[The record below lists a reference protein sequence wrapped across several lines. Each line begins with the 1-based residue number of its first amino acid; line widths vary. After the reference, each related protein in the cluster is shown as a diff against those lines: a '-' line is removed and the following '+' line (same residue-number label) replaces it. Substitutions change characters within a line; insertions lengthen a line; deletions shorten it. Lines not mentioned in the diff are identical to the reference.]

1 LPDHVQSRRLA
12 IQRTIAGRNEDPGAV
27 LLDQARA
34 IDRSVRMFAIIER
47 VPDDILAEVK
57 RKLAALL
64 DIDGRP

>member
-1 LPDHVQSRRLA
+1 MKTH
-12 IQRTIAGRNEDPGAV
+12 GAV